1 MEAADLILNA
11 IELWRKNKG
20 KGSFLVPYPIQDKL
34 IALGVLQRIYNR
46 SPATNSIIICDD
58 YNLRHSVI
66 NFLTKQENQDEN
78 NQEFKSLLNKEQIQI
93 VDGRY
98 SFEQIYKQIDLVIIY
113 HSSAITWQN
122 VAQFV
127 NRCKFVLILLDG
139 CIKQSEYINQIYK
152 IAPFINAFP
161 ANEVTASRTS
171 SPVEENVVGVE
182 WTTNDAECR
191 DYQRFSDYIKTSLN
205 IFGSFDIM
213 QQAHMG
219 NKTLNISAKDI
230 CNQIAAENG
239 WHEFLDKSIE
249 INNQID
255 ELFNPMALNERT
267 SLTYDY
273 IRKRNICLSDF
284 DGKLYAILDIVQNYR
299 DKKILIISKRSEFAT
314 KVTSFINVN
323 LDKEICMNYHDRV
336 EPIPKLDAQGNYI
349 YYKSGDKKGQIKY
362 MGAQAQ
368 KTYAVNKFN
377 SGEINILSTNSSPNK
392 ELSIDVDIVIITSP
406 LCNNLKDYR
415 YRLDKVNLN
424 QSDLKLFTL
433 YIKGTNEQKLID
445 GKLNAIEY
453 SIKDSLDDTSNSDFI
468 IVD

>member
-239 WHEFLDKSIE
+239 CVRI
-249 INNQID
+249 
-255 ELFNPMALNERT
+255 PMRL
-267 SLTYDY
+267 Y
-273 IRKRNICLSDF
+273 RNR
-284 DGKLYAILDIVQNYR
+284 G
-299 DKKILIISKRSEFAT
+299 
-314 KVTSFINVN
+314 
-323 LDKEICMNYHDRV
+323 MH
-336 EPIPKLDAQGNYI
+336 
-349 YYKSGDKKGQIKY
+349 GDQ
-362 MGAQAQ
+362 
-368 KTYAVNKFN
+368 V
-377 SGEINILSTNSSPNK
+377 
-392 ELSIDVDIVIITSP
+392 
-406 LCNNLKDYR
+406 
-415 YRLDKVNLN
+415 
-424 QSDLKLFTL
+424 
-433 YIKGTNEQKLID
+433 
-445 GKLNAIEY
+445 
-453 SIKDSLDDTSNSDFI
+453 
-468 IVD
+468 